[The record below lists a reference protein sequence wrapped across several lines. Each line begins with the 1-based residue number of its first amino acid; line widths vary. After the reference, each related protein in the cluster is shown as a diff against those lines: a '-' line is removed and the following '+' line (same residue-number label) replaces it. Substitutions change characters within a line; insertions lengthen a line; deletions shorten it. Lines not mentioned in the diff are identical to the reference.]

1 MKLISAYIENFG
13 CISGQKFDFQEGLT
27 VICRENGWGKTTLAA
42 FVKAMLYGMPVS
54 RVKDLYENERQR
66 YRPWQGGRYGG
77 SLTFSVGKMRYRV
90 ERTFADKESADVFA
104 LYDDVTN
111 LPSDDYTA
119 KLGEELF
126 SVDAEGFE
134 RSTCFSERSDRVKPD
149 YTDIQARLVNLQD
162 FEDCD
167 KALKRLQERRKY
179 YKMTGQRGR
188 IAELEN
194 RRYTATE
201 ELRSALQATAA
212 YEEGERAAR
221 ALAEEQQQ
229 LIRRQE
235 ALSHELQATSDEKL
249 RLAHAEQARQLR
261 ARIGE
266 MEKELTSL
274 TTPALPGE
282 PLLAEIEAVCN
293 RLKATAQV
301 EEQART
307 QAIIRQQ
314 VAAEQH
320 AKQLS
325 DMETIAETAIKN
337 EAEAWNVLRRCRAFP
352 YFALLL
358 CAVGATAFFLVPSP
372 ALSLI
377 CGIVCIL
384 CAAALFGLYLRA
396 RMYLN
401 RKTAIRHEKEEE
413 LAALRAEE
421 RDDTGEN
428 AASPSSADLP
438 AQTADDRRVLAAFLA
453 DYAPD
458 LAPDSDPDRAL
469 LCISVLRTKAA
480 QAAAL
485 AQRIRSAKNEYNTFL
500 SDHPD
505 LTRPRDAARAEETV
519 RAEYK
524 ACRDRLEVLIGE
536 LRRTEQQNAPLLHRA
551 ERAPALRQE
560 IADIEETLPRY
571 RRRLAVTVKA
581 MEYLTKA
588 KEALTAGYLDRVQER
603 FSAYVSEIGQLD
615 PEIAARTYRLS
626 PAFEVTVDSGGAT
639 HPGAMV
645 SRGTRDLLA
654 LCLRLALRDAVFS
667 GEQPPLL
674 LDDPFTAYDDKRTQ
688 KALAFLHKLA
698 EKEQIVYLVCHTARA

>member
-111 LPSDDYTA
+111 LPSDDYSA

-134 RSTCFSERSDRVKPD
+134 RSTCFSERSDRVKAD

-167 KALKRLQERRKY
+167 KAVKRLQERRKY

-194 RRYTATE
+194 RRYTANE
-201 ELRSALQATAA
+201 ELRAALQATAA

-235 ALSHELQATSDEKL
+235 TLAHELQATSDEKL

-261 ARIGE
+261 ARIGD
-266 MEKELTSL
+266 MEQELTSL
-274 TTPALPGE
+274 TTPALPGDA
-282 PLLAEIEAVCN
+282 LLAEIEAACN
-293 RLKATAQV
+293 RLKATAQA

-307 QAIIRQQ
+307 QAVIRQQ
-314 VAAEQH
+314 VAAEQR

-325 DMETIAETAIKN
+325 DIENSVETARKN
-337 EAEAWNVLRRCRAFP
+337 EAEAQNALRRCRTFP

-358 CAVGATAFFLVPSP
+358 CAVGVAAFFLLPPP
-372 ALSLI
+372 ALSLL

-384 CAAALFGLYLRA
+384 GAAALFGLYLRA
-396 RMYLN
+396 RMYLT
-401 RKTAIRHEKEEE
+401 RQTAIRQEKEGGLEAFR
-413 LAALRAEE
+413 AAEP
-421 RDDTGEN
+421 DDTGEN
-428 AASPSSADLP
+428 AASASPEDLP
-438 AQTADDRRVLAAFLA
+438 AQTADDRRALAAFLA

-458 LAPDSDPDRAL
+458 LAPDCDPDRVL

-480 QAAAL
+480 QAAAM
-485 AQRIRSAKNEYNTFL
+485 AQRIRAAKNEYNAFL

-571 RRRLAVTVKA
+571 RRHLAVTVKA

-588 KEALTAGYLDRVQER
+588 KETLTAGYLDRVQER
-603 FSAYVSEIGQLD
+603 FSAYVAEIGQLD

-667 GEQPPLL
+667 GEQPPLV

-688 KALAFLHKLA
+688 KALAFLHNLA
-698 EKEQIVYLVCHTARA
+698 EKEQIIYLVCHTART